1 MYAIVQSGSKQY
13 RVEPGSIVRVEK
25 LAADLGKEVTF
36 PALWVVS
43 EGEPSPSGKSLKA
56 KVVAEVLRHLRAPK
70 VLVFKKRS
78 KKGYKKL
85 QGHRQWLTE
94 LRIKE
99 ISLAQAN

>member
-43 EGEPSPSGKSLKA
+43 EGEPSPSGKSLNA
-56 KVVAEVLRHLRAPK
+56 K
-70 VLVFKKRS
+70 
-78 KKGYKKL
+78 
-85 QGHRQWLTE
+85 
-94 LRIKE
+94 
-99 ISLAQAN
+99 